1 MTGWPGGLLG
11 RVRGQRTGREPFAPP
26 PPLSLEL
33 RLARIERELAAA
45 RRALEHQAAAIEA
58 LTELLVARLDLVA
71 GGAPLAPQAAAVGGR
86 KARGLGKGLGAL
98 IPSEPENI
106 ARRPAPAGF
115 ALPVAASASAS
126 TALLVR
132 AKGPHPLAQ
141 ATAPLHSAPATGT
154 RARPL

>member
-11 RVRGQRTGREPFAPP
+11 RVRGQRTGREPFSPP
-26 PPLSLEL
+26 TPLSLEL
-33 RLARIERELAAA
+33 RLARIERELAAT
-45 RRALEHQAAAIEA
+45 RRALEHQAALIEA
-58 LTELLVARLDLVA
+58 LTDLLTQRIEAMGPTPFV
-71 GGAPLAPQAAAVGGR
+71 QAAAGAPR
-86 KARGLGKGLGAL
+86 RRAGLGKGLGAL

-141 ATAPLHSAPATGT
+141 ATGPLA
-154 RARPL
+154 